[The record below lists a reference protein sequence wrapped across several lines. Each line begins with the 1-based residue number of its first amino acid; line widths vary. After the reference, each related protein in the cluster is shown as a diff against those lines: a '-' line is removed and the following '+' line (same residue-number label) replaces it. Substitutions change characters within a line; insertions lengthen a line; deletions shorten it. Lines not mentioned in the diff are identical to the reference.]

1 MVGTPPSLAADSDE
15 KPHPTLHLCCGDEVG
30 IGGEYPQVVFYEK
43 AQERGPPWMLD
54 LHQAVCGWWNLCV
67 SVAEITLWL
76 LRKRQAGWHSAK
88 QMRGRA
94 QPLRGLGSGP
104 LLQEG

>member
-1 MVGTPPSLAADSDE
+1 MDARLASGCVWMVQSL
-15 KPHPTLHLCCGDEVG
+15 C
-30 IGGEYPQVVFYEK
+30 Q
-43 AQERGPPWMLD
+43 
-54 LHQAVCGWWNLCV
+54 

-88 QMRGRA
+88 QMWRRA

-104 LLQEG
+104 SVQDG